1 MVVRSYKMPSHFPCS
16 PVIRGCLWKKTQVE
30 KKVNQLPNY
39 IEIIFVKLNLMKESA
54 YFIATFTI

>member
-1 MVVRSYKMPSHFPCS
+1 MPSHFPCS

-54 YFIATFTI
+54 FFIATFTI